1 MTTAADSSAQQ
12 PVEVFTTSNVLL
24 QTLVDAGIKRA
35 FVNLGSD
42 HPALLEAFASRKKY
56 GLESLEIVTCPNEM
70 VGLSAAQ
77 GYAQVCGLPAAVI
90 VHVDCGTQAL
100 AGAVHNASTSRTPVF
115 IYAGASPYTENGEL
129 AGSRNE
135 FIHWLQNAVDQP
147 QIVRQYMRHVGEIR
161 SGTNAPQV
169 IHRALQFANSEPRGP
184 VYVWAQREATEQH
197 MDPKSVPDVRANE
210 IWSPIELNALNKP
223 ALQKIGDAFLKAK
236 SPLIVTSYLGR
247 NLAAVEQL
255 RAFVDLLAV
264 PVLQTALSNVNLPF
278 THPCHAGLQFS
289 GPAPIVEEADVILI
303 IDSDVPWLPMKTK
316 PRNDAIIFHLDVD
329 PLKERMAFATYPALL
344 RAKVDASVALEQ
356 LVEYVSTSPQF
367 AGIED
372 KVAQRLESLT
382 EKKRAANAHAQSL
395 EVPAEEDVLTP
406 NLIVATYRQLV
417 EAEQLRSLVCNEA
430 ISNYVPVWEHL
441 EPSEPGSVLSSG
453 ASSLGWALGAAI
465 GAQMA
470 ATDYSAHRKD
480 LVTVF
485 VGDGSFIFGVP
496 SAAYWMARRYET
508 PFLCVVLNNGGWKSP
523 KLSMLGVHPT
533 GLGAA
538 GPTAELNVTFGPQD
552 ALNPDYGGIAGAAG
566 GAWSRKVKKASELEA
581 AMKEAVRVVREE
593 KRSAVL
599 DCWLPRF

>member
-1 MTTAADSSAQQ
+1 MPSAESASSADQK
-12 PVEVFTTSNVLL
+12 PVEVFTTSNILL
-24 QTLVDAGIKRA
+24 QALVDAGIKRA

-56 GLESLEIVTCPNEM
+56 GLDSLEIVTCPNEM

-100 AGAVHNASTSRTPVF
+100 AGAVHNASTARIPVF

-184 VYVWAQREATEQH
+184 VYVWAQREATEEH
-197 MDPKSVPDVRANE
+197 MDASKVPDVRANE
-210 IWSPIELNALNKP
+210 IWSPIELNPLNKK
-223 ALQKIGDAFLKAK
+223 AVRLIGDALLKAK

-247 NLAAVEQL
+247 NHAAVEQL
-255 RAFVDLLAV
+255 QSLVDLLAI

-278 THPCHAGLQFS
+278 THPCHTGLQFS
-289 GPAPIVEEADVILI
+289 GPAPIVEESDVILI

-316 PRNDAIIFHLDVD
+316 PKRDAIIFHLDVD

-344 RAKVDASVALEQ
+344 RAKVDAALALEQ
-356 LVEYVSTSPQF
+356 LVEYVSTSPAF
-367 AGIED
+367 AESEQKI
-372 KVAQRLESLT
+372 ATRLESLV
-382 EKKRAANAHAQSL
+382 EKKRESIKHLRSL
-395 EVPAEEDVLTP
+395 EVAADGDILTP
-406 NLIVATYRQLV
+406 NLVVATYRKLI
-417 EAEQLRSLVCNEA
+417 EAQQLRSLVCNEA

-441 EPSEPGSVLSSG
+441 EPTEAGAALSSG

-465 GAQMA
+465 GSQMA
-470 ATDYSAHRKD
+470 ATDYSAHKKD
-480 LVTVF
+480 IVTVF

-496 SAAYWMARRYET
+496 SASYWMARRYET
-508 PFLCVVLNNGGWKSP
+508 PFLCVVFNNGGWKSP

-533 GLGAA
+533 GLG
-538 GPTAELNVTFGPQD
+538 
-552 ALNPDYGGIAGAAG
+552 
-566 GAWSRKVKKASELEA
+566 
-581 AMKEAVRVVREE
+581 VVREE
-593 KRSAVL
+593 KRCAVL